1 MQRAHSQLF
10 CSLNRISLPVELT
23 VRCLVND
30 TSLAES
36 VFGLLLCKFIW
47 SSRWSSRDYS
57 CHILRRSYLVR
68 LSVIYPPANRRDLSK
83 QLKAYATDAVSR
95 SQLLNPCGPLCIP

>member
-36 VFGLLLCKFIW
+36 VFGLLLSTW
-47 SSRWSSRDYS
+47 R
-57 CHILRRSYLVR
+57 
-68 LSVIYPPANRRDLSK
+68 A
-83 QLKAYATDAVSR
+83 SR
-95 SQLLNPCGPLCIP
+95 SSIRPLIAATCQSSSKHMPQMPSPDLNC